1 MEREP
6 GVRGAAVHETVV
18 TDARQPWGVEA
29 TAADGWQLRWGPIW
43 AGLLTALGIFTLLT
57 LLAVAIGLQAAPGT
71 DEEIGLV
78 GALVTGVIALVSFF
92 VGGFV
97 AAWAADLS
105 HPGRALLNGFLV
117 WALWL
122 VLLLLIAAFGAGQ
135 IFGIAAD
142 LFGPLRVDAP
152 EVDRNAMIRQLR
164 DGAWSSLLALALTA
178 AAAAL
183 GGVVGARE
191 EVRTRWRSRW

>member
-1 MEREP
+1 MERQP
-6 GVRGAAVHETVV
+6 VARDPMVRETVV
-18 TDARQPWGVEA
+18 TGASDTWRAGSAPGEA
-29 TAADGWQLRWGPIW
+29 WQLRWGPIW
-43 AGLLTALGIFTLLT
+43 AGLLTALGLFTLLT
-57 LLAVAIGLQAAPGT
+57 LLAVAVGLQATPGA
-71 DEEIGLV
+71 DEDPGVV
-78 GALVTGVIALVSFF
+78 GGIVTGIIALVAFF

-105 HPGRALLNGFLV
+105 HPGRSLLNGFLV

-135 IFGIAAD
+135 IFGIAGD
-142 LFGPLRVDAP
+142 LFGPVRVDAP
-152 EVDRNAMIRQLR
+152 EVDVRTLR

-191 EVRTRWRSRW
+191 EVRSRWLRRW

>member
-6 GVRGAAVHETVV
+6 VARGPAVRETVV
-18 TDARQPWGVEA
+18 TEAREPWRAE
-29 TAADGWQLRWGPIW
+29 TAPGEVWQLRWGPIW

-71 DEEIGLV
+71 DEDPGIV
-78 GALVTGVIALVSFF
+78 GGIITGIIALVSFF
-92 VGGFV
+92 LGGFV

-152 EVDRNAMIRQLR
+152 EVDRAELVRRLR
-164 DGAWSSLLALALTA
+164 DGAWTSLLALALTA

-191 EVRTRWRSRW
+191 EVRTRWLSRW